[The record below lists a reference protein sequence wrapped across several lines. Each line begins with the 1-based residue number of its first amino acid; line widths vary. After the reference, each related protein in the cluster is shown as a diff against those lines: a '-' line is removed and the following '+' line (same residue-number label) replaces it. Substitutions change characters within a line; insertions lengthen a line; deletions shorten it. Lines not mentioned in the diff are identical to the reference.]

1 MSYHTIIVVGRLG
14 RDPELRYTPTGQAVT
29 NLSLATDSSFTD
41 RNGQRVTKTT
51 WFRVTV
57 WGKQAETVNQ
67 YLAKGRQVLVEGRMN
82 PDENGGPRIWTR
94 QDGTPAASYEIT
106 ASTVR
111 FLGGRNDAQ
120 GGGSNN
126 DSGNN
131 PAATTTNTDFD
142 FGDLSDDDFLDF

>member
-1 MSYHTIIVVGRLG
+1 MSYHTVIVVGRLG
-14 RDPELRYTPTGQAVT
+14 RDPELRYTPTGQAVC
-29 NLSLATDSSFTD
+29 NLSLATDNSYTD
-41 RNGQRVTKTT
+41 RNGQRISKTI

-67 YLAKGRQVLVEGRMN
+67 YLSKGRQILVEGRMN

-106 ASTVR
+106 ARTVR
-111 FLGGRNDAQ
+111 FLGGRNDTQAPSD
-120 GGGSNN
+120 GGS
-126 DSGNN
+126 DN
-131 PAATTTNTDFD
+131 PAVTTTNTDFD